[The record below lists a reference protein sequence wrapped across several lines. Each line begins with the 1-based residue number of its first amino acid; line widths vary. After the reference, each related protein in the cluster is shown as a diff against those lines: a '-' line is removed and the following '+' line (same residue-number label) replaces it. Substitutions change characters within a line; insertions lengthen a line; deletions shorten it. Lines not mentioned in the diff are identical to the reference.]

1 MEKMSY
7 ETPQLLYLGSV
18 RELTALVIRPPTECS
33 ALETDFGTE
42 DGICE
47 IP

>member
-1 MEKMSY
+1 MEKKIY
-7 ETPQLLYLGSV
+7 ETPQVLSLGSV
-18 RELTALVIRPPTECS
+18 RELTELVVRPPTECS
-33 ALETDFGTE
+33 ALESDFGTE